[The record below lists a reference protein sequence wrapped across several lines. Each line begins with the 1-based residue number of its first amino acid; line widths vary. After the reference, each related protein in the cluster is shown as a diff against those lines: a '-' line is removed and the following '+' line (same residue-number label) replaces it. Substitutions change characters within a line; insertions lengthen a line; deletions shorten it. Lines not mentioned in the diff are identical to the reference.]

1 MTRIDKILQEIEQF
15 QADNPKEWRDASNLL
30 GSVFYSKTAAGAK
43 AKYESWTQLERAGA
57 CIENAAKTVL
67 TRKKVLDALDLLV
80 RLAGIVLENY
90 KKR

>member
-1 MTRIDKILQEIEQF
+1 MTKIDKILQEVEQF
-15 QADNPKEWRDASNLL
+15 QTENPKEWRDASNLL

-57 CIENAAKTVL
+57 TISDAAKTTL

-80 RLAGIVLENY
+80 RLAGIVLESY
-90 KKR
+90 ARR